1 MAKITLETVGT
12 RKKIIELLKLIN
24 TIQGVIKH
32 KIVDF
37 DNETMKFKS
46 ILPITKKRSLIE
58 NNIFMEIFTCL
69 ISDESYLHDVKL
81 TAILS

>member
-1 MAKITLETVGT
+1 MTKISLETVGI

-24 TIQGVIKH
+24 TIQTVLKH

-46 ILPITKKRSLIE
+46 IFPITKKRSLIE
-58 NNIFMEIFTCL
+58 DKSFMETVHWL
-69 ISDESYLHDVKL
+69 ISD
-81 TAILS
+81 